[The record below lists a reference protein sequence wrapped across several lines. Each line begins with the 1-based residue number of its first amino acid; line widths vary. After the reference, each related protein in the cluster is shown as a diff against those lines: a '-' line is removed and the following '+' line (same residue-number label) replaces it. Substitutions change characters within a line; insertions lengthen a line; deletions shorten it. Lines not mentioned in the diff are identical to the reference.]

1 MKIENEIRICRVCN
15 LGSDI
20 TKFIIKNNKIYGK
33 RCCKCNSI
41 ANNERLKN
49 KHYYT
54 EYYLKNKEI
63 IAEREREK
71 YLKKKSLKNQ
81 VVFDFENYEKLTT
94 NDDTIL

>member
-49 KHYYT
+49 KHY
-54 EYYLKNKEI
+54 LKNKDN
-63 IAEREREK
+63 
-71 YLKKKSLKNQ
+71 KKKNKTDNL
-81 VVFDFENYEKLTT
+81 VVFDFENYKKLTT
-94 NDDTIL
+94 NDDIIL

>member
-54 EYYLKNKEI
+54 EYYLKNKDNK
-63 IAEREREK
+63 EK
-71 YLKKKSLKNQ
+71 NKTNNL

-94 NDDTIL
+94 NDDIIL

>member
-54 EYYLKNKEI
+54 EYYLKNKDNK
-63 IAEREREK
+63 EK
-71 YLKKKSLKNQ
+71 NKTDNL

-94 NDDTIL
+94 NDDIIL